1 VDSKTKILKMTN
13 DVLLVFSNIFTAV
26 AGWYV
31 GKRKVSAETDN
42 IVLKNLENSV
52 LIYSQI
58 IDDLKR
64 EIEGLNKKIQ
74 ELEHKIDELHEE
86 NKRLKS
92 SL

>member
-1 VDSKTKILKMTN
+1 MGN
-13 DVLLVFSNIFTAV
+13 DILLVFSSMVTAV
-26 AGWYV
+26 AGWFV
-31 GKRKVSAETDN
+31 GRRKRDVETDN

-58 IDDLKR
+58 IDQLKT

-74 ELEHKIDELHEE
+74 QLEQKIDELHEE

>member
-1 VDSKTKILKMTN
+1 MNTQTLLTILGSNVM
-13 DVLLVFSNIFTAV
+13 VAIFSYFS
-26 AGWYV
+26 
-31 GKRKVSAETDN
+31 GKRKTDVETDN

-58 IDDLKR
+58 IDQLKT
-64 EIEGLNKKIQ
+64 EIESLNKKIQ
-74 ELEHKIDELHEE
+74 QLESKIDELHEE